1 MPILPPSSLPDR
13 HTFLPPLFP
22 ATISLTSHFETL
34 LLFSSC
40 TWVHTSWLGDE
51 SCEKKRTFSSDA
63 FIREGKRIPHFSF
76 FSLFPPLPKS
86 ALRLPKLPS
95 FFLPPPPLGA
105 PLPSV
110 QLCRQLGESSAFLLS
125 TCLPGCVYGGEGSI
139 SCRGFSGSGSEG
151 FAGNF
156 FPLSSRGPWGQGKLW
171 YSYPPRP

>member
-1 MPILPPSSLPDR
+1 MREERNARFQRRLYNR
-13 HTFLPPLFP
+13 GENVFP
-22 ATISLTSHFETL
+22 
-34 LLFSSC
+34 LLF
-40 TWVHTSWLGDE
+40 L
-51 SCEKKRTFSSDA
+51 
-63 FIREGKRIPHFSF
+63 FSF
-76 FSLFPPLPKS
+76 PPPLPKS

-105 PLPSV
+105 PSPSV

-156 FPLSSRGPWGQGKLW
+156 FPLSSRGPGGKA
-171 YSYPPRP
+171 SYGTVTHRGPEALLFLFLSAAKRRKQRRRYIFFCFATFDASMTPAVWPSEELLVFEA

>member
-1 MPILPPSSLPDR
+1 M
-13 HTFLPPLFP
+13 
-22 ATISLTSHFETL
+22 SHARRE
-34 LLFSSC
+34 
-40 TWVHTSWLGDE
+40 
-51 SCEKKRTFSSDA
+51 KRTFSSDA

-156 FPLSSRGPWGQGKLW
+156 FPLFPLVALGASNGTVTLRGPEALLFLFSSAAKRRKQRRRYIFFCFATFDASMTPAVWPSEELLVFEA
-171 YSYPPRP
+171 